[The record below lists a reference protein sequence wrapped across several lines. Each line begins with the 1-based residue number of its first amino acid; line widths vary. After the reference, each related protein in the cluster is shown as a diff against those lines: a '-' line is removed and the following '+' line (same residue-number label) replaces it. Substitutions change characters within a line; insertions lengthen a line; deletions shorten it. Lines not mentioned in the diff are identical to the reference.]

1 MGGPL
6 HDSTQ
11 TVSTSTP
18 GGAEVVRLRYYLGE
32 ALVVEHRPARGETS
46 SVAVVLC
53 PPLGYEETCSYRPL
67 RVLADRIA
75 EAGHVV
81 LRQDWPGL
89 GDSGLDD
96 AHPALVDQ
104 WVRSAEGAVSHLRR
118 RGFQHVVGIGVR
130 AGGLLALKADG
141 LDDLV
146 LWGLPASG
154 KAYLREEK
162 AFNLLAAQDYGSP
175 AEEVAPLPEG
185 SLEAGGFFYNP
196 ATVAAL
202 HALTATQ
209 LAAEKPRGR
218 VLLIPRDDGSLP
230 AGLPEAFKTVNTS
243 VSIATAQ
250 GLGVLLKDAYQSELS
265 PEIVTAIL
273 EWIPSATD
281 CMTRVP
287 MEGRYRLEIG
297 HGCTESLWTGQ
308 GGAGEL
314 CGVICEPEGGVV
326 PGAAWTLF
334 FNTGGIRRTGPNRLW
349 TRAARAL
356 AAAGRPSLRLDVR
369 DLGDSDG
376 VSQPR
381 TDLEELYSQASV
393 ADALVAIDAL
403 KARGAGSIDVVG
415 ICSGAFLGLHAAAQR
430 DVRSALLINALAF
443 IWDDDAR
450 AGGLSERLS
459 GAVVDSRQWRRL
471 LSGEIGLR
479 RVMHAVG
486 SKAKKTLSTLFSGRS
501 KGVDSVEQLFQIVE
515 KRGTAIHL
523 VASQGDDSLAYLA
536 RHLDPERPRKQT
548 IVSGV
553 DHTFRPLWV
562 HARLVD
568 MVMGMGPALEGSQGQ
583 AMVIEN
589 RNAKGNQYV
598 Y

>member
-1 MGGPL
+1 
-6 HDSTQ
+6 
-11 TVSTSTP
+11 
-18 GGAEVVRLRYYLGE
+18 
-32 ALVVEHRPARGETS
+32 
-46 SVAVVLC
+46 VAVVMC

-96 AHPALVDQ
+96 GHPELVQQ
-104 WVRSAEGAVSHLRR
+104 WVRSAEAAASHLRR

-154 KAYLREEK
+154 KAFLREEK
-162 AFNLLAAQDYGSP
+162 AFNMLAAQDYGAPS
-175 AEEVAPLPEG
+175 EEVPALPEG
-185 SLEAGGFFYNP
+185 SIEAGGFFYSP
-196 ATVAAL
+196 TTVSAL
-202 HALTATQ
+202 QSLAATQ

-230 AGLPEAFKTVNTS
+230 QGLSEAFESANTG
-243 VSIATAQ
+243 VSIASAQ
-250 GLGVLLKDAYQSELS
+250 GLGALLKDAYQSELS
-265 PEIVTAIL
+265 PDIVAAIL
-273 EWIPSATD
+273 EWIPTATD

-287 MEGRYRLEIG
+287 MEGRYRLDVG
-297 HGCTESLWTGQ
+297 QGCAESIWTGQ

-314 CGVICEPEGGVV
+314 CGVICEPEGGIV

-334 FNTGGIRRTGPNRLW
+334 LNTGGIRRAGPNRLW

-376 VSQPR
+376 VSQPHA
-381 TDLEELYSQASV
+381 DLEELYSQASV
-393 ADALVAIDAL
+393 ADVLVAIDAM
-403 KARGAGSIDVVG
+403 KARGAGSVDVVG
-415 ICSGAFLGLHAAAQR
+415 ICSGAFLGLQAAAQR

-450 AGGLSERLS
+450 TGGMSERLS
-459 GAVVDSRQWRRL
+459 GAVADARQWRRL
-471 LSGEIGLR
+471 LTGEIGLK
-479 RVMHAVG
+479 RVMKAVG
-486 SKAKKTLSTLFSGRS
+486 TKAKKTISGLFAGGG
-501 KGVDSVEQLFQIVE
+501 KAPDSVEQLFRTVE

-523 VASQGDDSLAYLA
+523 VASQGDVSLGYLA
-536 RHLDPERPRKQT
+536 RHLDPMTPRKQT
-548 IVSGV
+548 VVPGV

-562 HARLVD
+562 HARVVE
-568 MVMGMGPALEGSQGQ
+568 MVLGMGAALEGPQGQ
-583 AMVIEN
+583 AMVLEN
-589 RNAKGNQYV
+589 GDTKGNQYV